1 MELECYVSYP
11 RDGVDQIRSKLVQ
24 TEWMRLSG
32 IIFRCKAFVY
42 PNLYRFQSSITS
54 MAAPAPSIQS
64 TIPAHIRD
72 HEKNEK
78 KAKLA
83 HVSTYPL
90 EVCLWLPA
98 IFSWIC

>member
-1 MELECYVSYP
+1 MELECYMYHILVMESIS
-11 RDGVDQIRSKLVQ
+11 QIRSKLVQ
-24 TEWMRLSG
+24 TGEWMRLSG

-64 TIPAHIRD
+64 AIPAHIRD

-78 KAKLA
+78 KAKSA

-90 EVCLWLPA
+90 EVCLWL
-98 IFSWIC
+98 